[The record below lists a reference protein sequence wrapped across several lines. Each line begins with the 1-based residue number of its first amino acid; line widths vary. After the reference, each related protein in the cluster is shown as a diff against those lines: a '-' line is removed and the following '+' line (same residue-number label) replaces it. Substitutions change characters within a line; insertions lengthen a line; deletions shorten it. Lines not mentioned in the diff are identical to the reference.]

1 MSASSYWPRKTIND
15 PTTCFIRRWRIHFNQ
30 HGTPTKNE
38 RPFGPKAGGGVINLH
53 HYLTVSAILFSIG
66 LVGIFTRKNILM
78 ILLSIELILNA
89 ANLSFVSFSSFL
101 GDLAGQV
108 VVFFTMIVSAVEV
121 TVGLVIVVLLFR
133 KKETTHIDELNTLK
147 W

>member
-1 MSASSYWPRKTIND
+1 MI
-15 PTTCFIRRWRIHFNQ
+15 
-30 HGTPTKNE
+30 G
-38 RPFGPKAGGGVINLH
+38 LH

-66 LVGIFTRKNILM
+66 LIGIFTRKNILM

-101 GDLAGQV
+101 GDLSGQV
-108 VVFFTMIVSAVEV
+108 VVFFTMIVAAAEV
-121 TVGLVIVVLLFR
+121 TVGLAIVVLLFR
-133 KKETTHIDELNTLK
+133 KKETTNIDELNTLK